1 MKKKKIEE
9 EEEEERS
16 GEKRNITEQVK
27 GLYSSYRGHVR
38 SFLPASH
45 FKLYLF
51 FIFCLRGRFF
61 LFPLLFYLESNLVKI
76 VGLKDYCGRGL
87 SVVHGDAG
95 PPLRWRVGRR
105 PAMRDVNKIA
115 HVSMHE
121 I

>member
-1 MKKKKIEE
+1 MKTYHPDGIKE
-9 EEEEERS
+9 S
-16 GEKRNITEQVK
+16 DF
-27 GLYSSYRGHVR
+27 Y
-38 SFLPASH
+38 FW
-45 FKLYLF
+45 
-51 FIFCLRGRFF
+51 RGRFF

-105 PAMRDVNKIA
+105 PVMRDVNKIA